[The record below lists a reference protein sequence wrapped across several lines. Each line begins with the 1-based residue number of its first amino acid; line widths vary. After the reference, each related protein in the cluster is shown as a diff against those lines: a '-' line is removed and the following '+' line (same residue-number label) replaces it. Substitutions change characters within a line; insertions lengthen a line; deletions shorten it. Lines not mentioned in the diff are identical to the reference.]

1 MDKKVVFAVAGSG
14 KTTSIIERLD
24 LARRFLIVTF
34 THANRDNLRAKII
47 EKFGWLPDNIV
58 LMTYFS
64 FLYGFCYRPIL
75 GARMADKGISYRPP
89 GKEARRFSIRDD
101 RYFMGAGRRLYS
113 NRIARLVEAKGAFAD
128 VNQRLEKYYD
138 LLCVDEVQDIAGH
151 DFNLLLSL
159 CGATIDIYLVGD
171 FYQHTFDTSRDGAIN
186 TRLHEDYEAYKKRFA
201 KAGLVVDTQ
210 SLAASR
216 RCAPEI
222 CDFITRDLKIAIK
235 SSEES
240 TGNVVEVGTQME
252 VDDLVARDDVVKLF
266 IQEHY
271 RYGCRSQNWGAS
283 KGEDSHMDVCVVLHD
298 AAGKARAGGGLAG
311 MPAQTVNKLYVACS
325 RARRNLYLAPAK
337 MFKKHRTD

>member
-34 THANRDNLRAKII
+34 THANHDNLRAKII
-47 EKFGWLPDNIV
+47 GKFGWLPDNIV
-58 LMTYFS
+58 VMTYFS
-64 FLYGFCYRPIL
+64 FVYGFCYRPIL
-75 GARMADKGISYRPP
+75 GLRMADKGIDYRPP
-89 GKEARRFSIRDD
+89 GKEARRFRIRDD
-101 RYFMGAGRRLYS
+101 GYFMGAGRRLYS
-113 NRIARLVEAKGAFAD
+113 NRIARLVEAKGVFAD
-128 VNQRLEKYYD
+128 VNRRLEKYYD
-138 LLCVDEVQDIAGH
+138 VLCVDEVQDIAGH

-171 FYQHTFDTSRDGAIN
+171 FHQHTFDTSRDGAVN
-186 TRLHEDYEAYKKRFA
+186 AGLHEDYEAYKKRFA
-201 KAGLVVDTQ
+201 KAGIVVDTR
-210 SLAASR
+210 SLAVSR
-216 RCAPEI
+216 RCAPDI
-222 CDFITRDLKIAIK
+222 CGFISRDLKIAIK

-240 TGNVVEVGTQME
+240 TGKVVEVGTQVE
-252 VDDLVARDDVVKLF
+252 VDDLVARDDVSKLF
-266 IQEHY
+266 VQEHY

-325 RARRNLYLAPAK
+325 RARGNLYLAPAK
-337 MFKKHRTD
+337 LFKKHKTA